1 MAVAEQ
7 TVAALAKQLK
17 ITVSRLLSL
26 LKEAGIAVENEED
39 TLTPAQ
45 KVALTKHMAAKKGGE
60 KKLSLKTP
68 AAKKPVTAEKKS
80 SEAAAKKP
88 RASTKKTGEKK
99 LSPLEI
105 AKQMAEQQRLAQ
117 GEAMRDNE
125 ARAREEAQNAE
136 RQRAAEEEARRTRKE
151 QEEKAAQDAEQA
163 RAKAEEALATQLAEQ
178 EKQRKLREAED
189 AKRNAAEELR
199 KQEER
204 EKRSAKE
211 NEELE
216 RQRQE
221 ALKDVAKRENYEEE
235 AESRFHIQSRER
247 SAGGGR
253 ERSGKRSGGR
263 DSDDRRSGGASAG
276 GRGGKG
282 GNKRERERKGGKFE
296 KPVAP
301 VSREVRI
308 PETITVGELAQKMSV
323 KAGELIKIMMKL
335 GSMVTINQ
343 VLDQET
349 AALVAEEMGHQY
361 ILIKEN
367 DLETQVMAEADE
379 DAGNIIQ
386 RAPVVTIMGHVDHGK
401 TSLLDY
407 IRKTKVVAGEAGGI
421 TQHIGAY
428 RVQTPKG
435 TITFLDTPGHAAFT
449 AMRARGADATDIV
462 ILVVAADDGVM
473 PQTIEAIQHANA
485 AKVPLIVAVNKMD
498 KPDADP
504 ERVKSELSQHG
515 VIAEEWGGE
524 NLFAYVSAKSGEGI
538 DDLLDKVLI
547 QAEVLEL
554 TAPSTGMGR
563 GVVIE
568 SRLDR
573 GRGSV
578 ATVLVQS
585 GVVKKGDIMLA
596 GMEYGRIRAMLDE
609 NGNELK
615 EAGASTPVEIL
626 GLSGTPN
633 AGDEVVI
640 VENERKARE
649 IANFRQGKFKEIKI
663 ARQQKAKLEN
673 LFSNT
678 GDGEVHTVNLMIKAD
693 VQGSVEALS
702 DSLLK
707 LATDEV
713 KVNIIASG
721 IGGITESDVQLAI
734 ASEAIIIA
742 FNVRADANAKK
753 LAENEGVDLRYYSII
768 YEAIDQ
774 VKAAMQGML
783 SPEVREDIIGLA
795 QVREV
800 FRSSKFGT
808 VAGCIVEDGVLKR
821 NNPIRVLRN
830 NVVIYEG
837 ALESLRRF
845 KDDVSEV
852 RAGTEC
858 GLGVKNYND
867 VRIGDQIEC
876 YERVSIERTLGCRK
890 DKTAPAASANK
901 CGATSPLPCRKF
913 STTRTPR
920 CCPSLRCG

>member
-68 AAKKPVTAEKKS
+68 AGAAKKPATAEKKS

-282 GNKRERERKGGKFE
+282 GNKRERKGGKFE

-367 DLETQVMAEADE
+367 DLEAQVMAEADE

-876 YERVSIERTLGCRK
+876 YERVSIERTL
-890 DKTAPAASANK
+890 
-901 CGATSPLPCRKF
+901 
-913 STTRTPR
+913 
-920 CCPSLRCG
+920 

>member
-68 AAKKPVTAEKKS
+68 AGAAKKPATAEKKS
-80 SEAAAKKP
+80 GEAAAKKP

-263 DSDDRRSGGASAG
+263 DSDERRSGGASAG

-323 KAGELIKIMMKL
+323 KAGELIKVMMKL

-343 VLDQET
+343 LLDQET

-361 ILIKEN
+361 VLLKEN
-367 DLETQVMAEADE
+367 DLEAQVMAEADE

-876 YERVSIERTLGCRK
+876 YERVSIERTL
-890 DKTAPAASANK
+890 
-901 CGATSPLPCRKF
+901 
-913 STTRTPR
+913 
-920 CCPSLRCG
+920 

>member
-17 ITVSRLLSL
+17 IPVNRLLSL
-26 LKEAGIAVENEED
+26 LKEAGVTVAGEED

-45 KVALTKHMAAKKGGE
+45 KVALTKHMAAKKSGE
-60 KKLSLKTP
+60 KKLSLKNP
-68 AAKKPVTAEKKS
+68 AGAAKKTTGEKKS
-80 SEAAAKKP
+80 GETAVKKTRAAAKK
-88 RASTKKTGEKK
+88 SGEKK
-99 LSPLEI
+99 LSPREI
-105 AKQMAEQQRLAQ
+105 AQQMAEQQRLAQ
-117 GEAMRDNE
+117 GEAMRDSE
-125 ARAREEAQNAE
+125 ARAREEAEHAE
-136 RQRAAEEEARRTRKE
+136 RQRVAEEEARRLRKE
-151 QEEKAAQDAEQA
+151 QEEKAALDAEQA
-163 RAKAEEALATQLAEQ
+163 RQKAEAALATQLAEQ

-189 AKRNAAEELR
+189 AKRNAAEEVR

-204 EKRSAKE
+204 EKRAAKE

-221 ALKDVAKRENYEEE
+221 ALLDVAKRENYEEE
-235 AESRFHIQSRER
+235 AETRFHIQSRER
-247 SAGGGR
+247 GAGGGGR
-253 ERSGKRSGGR
+253 NERGGKRGGGGR
-263 DSDDRRSGGASAG
+263 DSDDRRSGAG
-276 GRGGKG
+276 SRGGKG
-282 GNKRERERKGGKFE
+282 GNKRERKGGKFE

-323 KAGELIKIMMKL
+323 KAGELIKVMMKL

-367 DLETQVMAEADE
+367 DLEAQVMAEADE

-485 AKVPLIVAVNKMD
+485 AKVPLIVAVNKID

-673 LFSNT
+673 LFSSAAE
-678 GDGEVHTVNLMIKAD
+678 GEVHTVNLMIKAD

-795 QVREV
+795 EVREV

-876 YERVSIERTLGCRK
+876 YERVSVERTL
-890 DKTAPAASANK
+890 
-901 CGATSPLPCRKF
+901 
-913 STTRTPR
+913 
-920 CCPSLRCG
+920 

>member
-68 AAKKPVTAEKKS
+68 AAKKPATAEKKS

-253 ERSGKRSGGR
+253 ERSGKRGGGR
-263 DSDDRRSGGASAG
+263 DSDERRSGGASAG

-876 YERVSIERTLGCRK
+876 YERVSIERTL
-890 DKTAPAASANK
+890 
-901 CGATSPLPCRKF
+901 
-913 STTRTPR
+913 
-920 CCPSLRCG
+920 

>member
-1 MAVAEQ
+1 M
-7 TVAALAKQLK
+7 
-17 ITVSRLLSL
+17 
-26 LKEAGIAVENEED
+26 
-39 TLTPAQ
+39 
-45 KVALTKHMAAKKGGE
+45 
-60 KKLSLKTP
+60 
-68 AAKKPVTAEKKS
+68 
-80 SEAAAKKP
+80 
-88 RASTKKTGEKK
+88 
-99 LSPLEI
+99 
-105 AKQMAEQQRLAQ
+105 
-117 GEAMRDNE
+117 
-125 ARAREEAQNAE
+125 
-136 RQRAAEEEARRTRKE
+136 
-151 QEEKAAQDAEQA
+151 
-163 RAKAEEALATQLAEQ
+163 
-178 EKQRKLREAED
+178 
-189 AKRNAAEELR
+189 
-199 KQEER
+199 
-204 EKRSAKE
+204 
-211 NEELE
+211 
-216 RQRQE
+216 
-221 ALKDVAKRENYEEE
+221 
-235 AESRFHIQSRER
+235 
-247 SAGGGR
+247 
-253 ERSGKRSGGR
+253 
-263 DSDDRRSGGASAG
+263 
-276 GRGGKG
+276 
-282 GNKRERERKGGKFE
+282 
-296 KPVAP
+296 
-301 VSREVRI
+301 RI

-673 LFSNT
+673 LFNNT

-783 SPEVREDIIGLA
+783 SPEVREEIIGLA
-795 QVREV
+795 EVREV

-876 YERVSIERTLGCRK
+876 YERVSIERTL
-890 DKTAPAASANK
+890 
-901 CGATSPLPCRKF
+901 
-913 STTRTPR
+913 
-920 CCPSLRCG
+920 

>member
-17 ITVSRLLSL
+17 IPVNRLLSL
-26 LKEAGIAVENEED
+26 LKEAGVTVAGEED

-45 KVALTKHMAAKKGGE
+45 KVALTKHMAAKKSGE
-60 KKLSLKTP
+60 KKLSLKNP
-68 AAKKPVTAEKKS
+68 AGAAKKTAGEKKS
-80 SEAAAKKP
+80 GETAAKKP
-88 RASTKKTGEKK
+88 RAAAKKSGEKK
-99 LSPLEI
+99 LSPREI
-105 AKQMAEQQRLAQ
+105 AQQMAEQQRLAQ
-117 GEAMRDNE
+117 GEAMRDSE
-125 ARAREEAQNAE
+125 ARAREEAEHAE
-136 RQRAAEEEARRTRKE
+136 RQRVAEEEARRLRKE
-151 QEEKAAQDAEQA
+151 QEEKAALDAEQA
-163 RAKAEEALATQLAEQ
+163 RQKAEAALAAQLAEQ

-189 AKRNAAEELR
+189 AKRNAAEEVR

-204 EKRSAKE
+204 EKRAAKE

-221 ALKDVAKRENYEEE
+221 ALLDVAKRENYEEE
-235 AESRFHIQSRER
+235 AETRFHIQSRER
-247 SAGGGR
+247 GAGGGGR
-253 ERSGKRSGGR
+253 NERGGKRGGGR
-263 DSDDRRSGGASAG
+263 GEGDDRRSGGANRG
-276 GRGGKG
+276 GGKG
-282 GNKRERERKGGKFE
+282 GNKRERKGGKFE

-323 KAGELIKIMMKL
+323 KAGELIKVMMKL

-367 DLETQVMAEADE
+367 DLEAQVMAEADE

-673 LFSNT
+673 LFNNT

-783 SPEVREDIIGLA
+783 SPEVREEIIGLA
-795 QVREV
+795 EVREV

-876 YERVSIERTLGCRK
+876 YERVSIERTL
-890 DKTAPAASANK
+890 
-901 CGATSPLPCRKF
+901 
-913 STTRTPR
+913 
-920 CCPSLRCG
+920 

>member
-68 AAKKPVTAEKKS
+68 ASAAKKPATAEKKS
-80 SEAAAKKP
+80 GEAAAKKP

-163 RAKAEEALATQLAEQ
+163 RLKAEETLAAQLAEQ
-178 EKQRKLREAED
+178 EKQRKIREAED

-253 ERSGKRSGGR
+253 ERSGKRGGGR
-263 DSDDRRSGGASAG
+263 DSDERRSGGASAG
-276 GRGGKG
+276 GRGGKS

-323 KAGELIKIMMKL
+323 KAGELIKVMMKL

-367 DLETQVMAEADE
+367 DLEAQVMAEADE

-673 LFSNT
+673 LFNNT

-721 IGGITESDVQLAI
+721 IGGITESDIQLAI

-795 QVREV
+795 EVREV

-808 VAGCIVEDGVLKR
+808 VAGCIVEDGTLKR

-876 YERVSIERTLGCRK
+876 YERVSVERTL
-890 DKTAPAASANK
+890 
-901 CGATSPLPCRKF
+901 
-913 STTRTPR
+913 
-920 CCPSLRCG
+920 

>member
-60 KKLSLKTP
+60 KKLSLKMP
-68 AAKKPVTAEKKS
+68 AGAAKKPATAEKKS

-263 DSDDRRSGGASAG
+263 DSDERRSGGASAG

-407 IRKTKVVAGEAGGI
+407 IRKTKVAVGEAGGI

-783 SPEVREDIIGLA
+783 SPEVREEIIGLA
-795 QVREV
+795 EVREV

-876 YERVSIERTLGCRK
+876 YERVSIERTL
-890 DKTAPAASANK
+890 
-901 CGATSPLPCRKF
+901 
-913 STTRTPR
+913 
-920 CCPSLRCG
+920 

>member
-68 AAKKPVTAEKKS
+68 AGAAKKPATAEKKS
-80 SEAAAKKP
+80 GEVAAKKP
-88 RASTKKTGEKK
+88 RASAKKTGEKK

-247 SAGGGR
+247 NAGGGR

-876 YERVSIERTLGCRK
+876 YERVSIERTL
-890 DKTAPAASANK
+890 
-901 CGATSPLPCRKF
+901 
-913 STTRTPR
+913 
-920 CCPSLRCG
+920 

>member
-68 AAKKPVTAEKKS
+68 AAKKPATAEKKS

-253 ERSGKRSGGR
+253 ERSGKRSGG
-263 DSDDRRSGGASAG
+263 ASAG
-276 GRGGKG
+276 GRGGKS

-367 DLETQVMAEADE
+367 DLEAQVMAEADE

-876 YERVSIERTLGCRK
+876 YERVSIERTL
-890 DKTAPAASANK
+890 
-901 CGATSPLPCRKF
+901 
-913 STTRTPR
+913 
-920 CCPSLRCG
+920 

>member
-68 AAKKPVTAEKKS
+68 AAKKPATAEKKS

-367 DLETQVMAEADE
+367 DLEAQVMAEADE

-421 TQHIGAY
+421 TQHIGAS

-876 YERVSIERTLGCRK
+876 YERVSIERTL
-890 DKTAPAASANK
+890 
-901 CGATSPLPCRKF
+901 
-913 STTRTPR
+913 
-920 CCPSLRCG
+920 

>member
-68 AAKKPVTAEKKS
+68 AGEAKKPATAEKKS

-263 DSDDRRSGGASAG
+263 DSDERRSGGASAG

-323 KAGELIKIMMKL
+323 KAGELIKVMMKL

-367 DLETQVMAEADE
+367 DLEAQVMAEADE

-504 ERVKSELSQHG
+504 DRVKSELSQHG

-795 QVREV
+795 EVREV

-808 VAGCIVEDGVLKR
+808 VAGCIVEDGTLKR

-876 YERVSIERTLGCRK
+876 YERVSIERTL
-890 DKTAPAASANK
+890 
-901 CGATSPLPCRKF
+901 
-913 STTRTPR
+913 
-920 CCPSLRCG
+920 

>member
-17 ITVSRLLSL
+17 ISVSRLLSL

-68 AAKKPVTAEKKS
+68 ASAAKKPATAEKKS

-263 DSDDRRSGGASAG
+263 DSDERRSGGASAG

-876 YERVSIERTLGCRK
+876 YERVSIERTL
-890 DKTAPAASANK
+890 
-901 CGATSPLPCRKF
+901 
-913 STTRTPR
+913 
-920 CCPSLRCG
+920 

>member
-7 TVAALAKQLK
+7 TVAELAKQLK
-17 ITVSRLLSL
+17 ITVNRLLSL
-26 LKEAGIAVENEED
+26 LKEAGIAVSGEED
-39 TLTPAQ
+39 KLTPAQ
-45 KVALTKHMAAKKGGE
+45 KVALTKHMAAKKAGGGG
-60 KKLSLKTP
+60 KLSLKIST
-68 AAKKPVTAEKKS
+68 ASGAKKTPSGEKKS
-80 SEAAAKKP
+80 GDAPKRSRGGGA
-88 RASTKKTGEKK
+88 KKTGEKK
-99 LSPLEI
+99 LSPREI
-105 AKQMAEQQRLAQ
+105 AQQMAEQQRLAQ
-117 GEAMRDNE
+117 GEAMRDSE
-125 ARAREEAQNAE
+125 ARAREEAINAE
-136 RQRAAEEEARRTRKE
+136 RQRAAEEEARRQRKA
-151 QEEKAAQDAEQA
+151 QEEQAALDAEQA
-163 RAKAEEALATQLAEQ
+163 RLKAEEALAAQLAEQ

-189 AKRNAAEELR
+189 AKRNAAEEVR
-199 KQEER
+199 KQQER
-204 EKRSAKE
+204 EKRAAKE

-221 ALKDVAKRENYEEE
+221 ALRDVAKREDYEEE

-247 SAGGGR
+247 GTGTGGR
-253 ERSGKRSGGR
+253 GERGGKRSGGR
-263 DSDDRRSGGASAG
+263 GEGDERRSGGAN
-276 GRGGKG
+276 RGGSKG

-323 KAGELIKIMMKL
+323 KAGELIKVMMKL

-367 DLETQVMAEADE
+367 DLEAQVMAEADE

-407 IRKTKVVAGEAGGI
+407 IRKTKVAVGEAGGI

-485 AKVPLIVAVNKMD
+485 AKVPLIVAVNKID
-498 KPDADP
+498 KPAADP

-609 NGNELK
+609 NGKELK

-713 KVNIIASG
+713 KVNIVASG

-783 SPEVREDIIGLA
+783 SPEVREEIIGLA
-795 QVREV
+795 EVREV

-845 KDDVSEV
+845 KDDVGEV

-876 YERVSIERTLGCRK
+876 YERVSVERTL
-890 DKTAPAASANK
+890 
-901 CGATSPLPCRKF
+901 
-913 STTRTPR
+913 
-920 CCPSLRCG
+920 

>member
-68 AAKKPVTAEKKS
+68 AGAAKKPATAEKKS

-253 ERSGKRSGGR
+253 ERSGKRGGGR
-263 DSDDRRSGGASAG
+263 DSDERRSGGASAG

-673 LFSNT
+673 LFNNT

-783 SPEVREDIIGLA
+783 SPEVREEIIGLA
-795 QVREV
+795 EVREV

-876 YERVSIERTLGCRK
+876 YERVSIERTL
-890 DKTAPAASANK
+890 
-901 CGATSPLPCRKF
+901 
-913 STTRTPR
+913 
-920 CCPSLRCG
+920 

>member
-1 MAVAEQ
+1 MTTVAE
-7 TVAALAKQLK
+7 VAKQLK
-17 ITVSRLLSL
+17 IPVDRLMAQLA
-26 LKEAGIAVENEED
+26 EAGINVQD
-39 TLTPAQ
+39 TGDELSPAQ
-45 KVALTKHMAAKKGGE
+45 KVALTKHMAAKKTGGN
-60 KKLSLKTP
+60 KKLSLKDSKAGNKTSSN
-68 AAKKPVTAEKKS
+68 AKPVEKKN
-80 SEAAAKKP
+80 AAEGGAKKP
-88 RASTKKTGEKK
+88 RSSSTKKSGEKK

-117 GEAMRDNE
+117 GEAMRDSE
-125 ARAREEAQNAE
+125 TRAREEAQ
-136 RQRAAEEEARRTRKE
+136 AAEARRIAEEAARKERKE
-151 QEEKAAQDAEQA
+151 QEEKAAVAVEEA
-163 RAKAEEALATQLAEQ
+163 RRKAEASLAASLAEQ
-178 EKQRKLREAED
+178 EKQRQLREAEE
-189 AKRNAAEELR
+189 AKKNAEAQLR
-199 KQEER
+199 KHEAR
-204 EKRSAKE
+204 EKEAAKE
-211 NEELE
+211 HAELE

-221 ALKDVAKRENYEEE
+221 ALQDVAKRENYEEE

-247 SAGGGR
+247 GTGSKSKNERGSKRGGR
-253 ERSGKRSGGR
+253 GE
-263 DSDDRRSGGASAG
+263 DEPRRSSGG
-276 GRGGKG
+276 GRGGRGKPS
-282 GNKRERERKGGKFE
+282 RENERKGGKFE

-323 KAGELIKIMMKL
+323 KAGELIKVMMKL

-343 VLDQET
+343 LLDQET

-361 ILIKEN
+361 ILLKEN
-367 DLETQVMAEADE
+367 ELEAQVMAEADE

-473 PQTIEAIQHANA
+473 PQTIEAIQHASA
-485 AKVPLIVAVNKMD
+485 ANVPLIVAVNKID

-504 ERVKSELSQHG
+504 EKVKSELTQYG
-515 VIAEEWGGE
+515 VVAEDWGGE
-524 NLFAYVSAKSGEGI
+524 NLFANVSAKSGEGI

-596 GMEYGRIRAMLDE
+596 GMEYGKIRAMLDE
-609 NGNELK
+609 NGNELQ

-673 LFSNT
+673 LFANT
-678 GDGEVHTVNLMIKAD
+678 SSGEVQSVNLMIKAD

-753 LAENEGVDLRYYSII
+753 LVESEGVDLRYYSII

-774 VKAAMQGML
+774 VKAAMQGLL

-795 QVREV
+795 EVREV

-876 YERVSIERTLGCRK
+876 YERVSVERTL
-890 DKTAPAASANK
+890 
-901 CGATSPLPCRKF
+901 
-913 STTRTPR
+913 
-920 CCPSLRCG
+920 

>member
-1 MAVAEQ
+1 
-7 TVAALAKQLK
+7 
-17 ITVSRLLSL
+17 
-26 LKEAGIAVENEED
+26 
-39 TLTPAQ
+39 
-45 KVALTKHMAAKKGGE
+45 
-60 KKLSLKTP
+60 
-68 AAKKPVTAEKKS
+68 
-80 SEAAAKKP
+80 
-88 RASTKKTGEKK
+88 
-99 LSPLEI
+99 
-105 AKQMAEQQRLAQ
+105 
-117 GEAMRDNE
+117 
-125 ARAREEAQNAE
+125 
-136 RQRAAEEEARRTRKE
+136 
-151 QEEKAAQDAEQA
+151 
-163 RAKAEEALATQLAEQ
+163 
-178 EKQRKLREAED
+178 
-189 AKRNAAEELR
+189 
-199 KQEER
+199 
-204 EKRSAKE
+204 
-211 NEELE
+211 
-216 RQRQE
+216 
-221 ALKDVAKRENYEEE
+221 
-235 AESRFHIQSRER
+235 
-247 SAGGGR
+247 
-253 ERSGKRSGGR
+253 
-263 DSDDRRSGGASAG
+263 
-276 GRGGKG
+276 
-282 GNKRERERKGGKFE
+282 
-296 KPVAP
+296 
-301 VSREVRI
+301 
-308 PETITVGELAQKMSV
+308 
-323 KAGELIKIMMKL
+323 
-335 GSMVTINQ
+335 
-343 VLDQET
+343 
-349 AALVAEEMGHQY
+349 
-361 ILIKEN
+361 
-367 DLETQVMAEADE
+367 
-379 DAGNIIQ
+379 
-386 RAPVVTIMGHVDHGK
+386 
-401 TSLLDY
+401 
-407 IRKTKVVAGEAGGI
+407 
-421 TQHIGAY
+421 
-428 RVQTPKG
+428 
-435 TITFLDTPGHAAFT
+435 
-449 AMRARGADATDIV
+449 
-462 ILVVAADDGVM
+462 
-473 PQTIEAIQHANA
+473 
-485 AKVPLIVAVNKMD
+485 
-498 KPDADP
+498 
-504 ERVKSELSQHG
+504 
-515 VIAEEWGGE
+515 
-524 NLFAYVSAKSGEGI
+524 
-538 DDLLDKVLI
+538 
-547 QAEVLEL
+547 
-554 TAPSTGMGR
+554 MGR

-876 YERVSIERTLGCRK
+876 YERVSIERTL
-890 DKTAPAASANK
+890 
-901 CGATSPLPCRKF
+901 
-913 STTRTPR
+913 
-920 CCPSLRCG
+920 

>member
-17 ITVSRLLSL
+17 IPVNRLLSL
-26 LKEAGIAVENEED
+26 LKEAGVTVAGEED

-45 KVALTKHMAAKKGGE
+45 KVALTKHMAAKKSGE
-60 KKLSLKTP
+60 KKLSLKNP
-68 AAKKPVTAEKKS
+68 AGAAKKTAGEKKS
-80 SEAAAKKP
+80 GETAAKKP
-88 RASTKKTGEKK
+88 RAAAKKSGEKK
-99 LSPLEI
+99 LSPREI
-105 AKQMAEQQRLAQ
+105 AQQMAEQQRLAQ
-117 GEAMRDNE
+117 GEAMRDSE
-125 ARAREEAQNAE
+125 ARAREEAEHAE
-136 RQRAAEEEARRTRKE
+136 RQRVAEEEARRLRKE
-151 QEEKAAQDAEQA
+151 QEEKAALDAEQA
-163 RAKAEEALATQLAEQ
+163 RQKAEEALAAQLAEQ
-178 EKQRKLREAED
+178 EKQRKIREAED
-189 AKRNAAEELR
+189 AKRNAAEEVR

-204 EKRSAKE
+204 EKRAAKE

-221 ALKDVAKRENYEEE
+221 ALLDVAKRENYEEE
-235 AESRFHIQSRER
+235 AETRFHIQSRER
-247 SAGGGR
+247 GAGGGGR
-253 ERSGKRSGGR
+253 NERGGKRGGGR
-263 DSDDRRSGGASAG
+263 DSDDRRSGAG
-276 GRGGKG
+276 SRGGKG
-282 GNKRERERKGGKFE
+282 GNKRERKGGKFE

-323 KAGELIKIMMKL
+323 KAGELIKVMMKL

-367 DLETQVMAEADE
+367 DLEAQVMAEADE

-485 AKVPLIVAVNKMD
+485 AKVPLIVAVNKID

-673 LFSNT
+673 LFSSAAE
-678 GDGEVHTVNLMIKAD
+678 GEVHTVNLMIKAD

-795 QVREV
+795 EVREV

-876 YERVSIERTLGCRK
+876 YERVSVERTL
-890 DKTAPAASANK
+890 
-901 CGATSPLPCRKF
+901 
-913 STTRTPR
+913 
-920 CCPSLRCG
+920 

>member
-68 AAKKPVTAEKKS
+68 ASAAKKPATAEKKS

-263 DSDDRRSGGASAG
+263 DSDERRSGGASAG

-367 DLETQVMAEADE
+367 DLEAQVMAEADE

-783 SPEVREDIIGLA
+783 SPEVREEIIGLA

-876 YERVSIERTLGCRK
+876 YERVSIERTL
-890 DKTAPAASANK
+890 
-901 CGATSPLPCRKF
+901 
-913 STTRTPR
+913 
-920 CCPSLRCG
+920 

>member
-1 MAVAEQ
+1 M
-7 TVAALAKQLK
+7 
-17 ITVSRLLSL
+17 
-26 LKEAGIAVENEED
+26 
-39 TLTPAQ
+39 
-45 KVALTKHMAAKKGGE
+45 
-60 KKLSLKTP
+60 
-68 AAKKPVTAEKKS
+68 
-80 SEAAAKKP
+80 
-88 RASTKKTGEKK
+88 
-99 LSPLEI
+99 
-105 AKQMAEQQRLAQ
+105 
-117 GEAMRDNE
+117 
-125 ARAREEAQNAE
+125 
-136 RQRAAEEEARRTRKE
+136 
-151 QEEKAAQDAEQA
+151 
-163 RAKAEEALATQLAEQ
+163 
-178 EKQRKLREAED
+178 
-189 AKRNAAEELR
+189 
-199 KQEER
+199 
-204 EKRSAKE
+204 
-211 NEELE
+211 
-216 RQRQE
+216 
-221 ALKDVAKRENYEEE
+221 
-235 AESRFHIQSRER
+235 
-247 SAGGGR
+247 
-253 ERSGKRSGGR
+253 
-263 DSDDRRSGGASAG
+263 
-276 GRGGKG
+276 
-282 GNKRERERKGGKFE
+282 
-296 KPVAP
+296 
-301 VSREVRI
+301 
-308 PETITVGELAQKMSV
+308 
-323 KAGELIKIMMKL
+323 
-335 GSMVTINQ
+335 
-343 VLDQET
+343 
-349 AALVAEEMGHQY
+349 
-361 ILIKEN
+361 
-367 DLETQVMAEADE
+367 
-379 DAGNIIQ
+379 
-386 RAPVVTIMGHVDHGK
+386 
-401 TSLLDY
+401 
-407 IRKTKVVAGEAGGI
+407 
-421 TQHIGAY
+421 
-428 RVQTPKG
+428 
-435 TITFLDTPGHAAFT
+435 
-449 AMRARGADATDIV
+449 
-462 ILVVAADDGVM
+462 
-473 PQTIEAIQHANA
+473 
-485 AKVPLIVAVNKMD
+485 
-498 KPDADP
+498 
-504 ERVKSELSQHG
+504 
-515 VIAEEWGGE
+515 
-524 NLFAYVSAKSGEGI
+524 
-538 DDLLDKVLI
+538 
-547 QAEVLEL
+547 
-554 TAPSTGMGR
+554 
-563 GVVIE
+563 
-568 SRLDR
+568 
-573 GRGSV
+573 
-578 ATVLVQS
+578 LVQS

-768 YEAIDQ
+768 YEVIDQ

-783 SPEVREDIIGLA
+783 SPEVREEIIGLA

-876 YERVSIERTLGCRK
+876 YERVSIERTL
-890 DKTAPAASANK
+890 
-901 CGATSPLPCRKF
+901 
-913 STTRTPR
+913 
-920 CCPSLRCG
+920 

>member
-68 AAKKPVTAEKKS
+68 ASAAKKPATAEKKS
-80 SEAAAKKP
+80 GEAAAKKP

-247 SAGGGR
+247 NAGGGR
-253 ERSGKRSGGR
+253 ERSGKRGGGR
-263 DSDDRRSGGASAG
+263 DSDERRSGGASAG
-276 GRGGKG
+276 GRGGKS

-323 KAGELIKIMMKL
+323 KAGELIKVMMKL

-367 DLETQVMAEADE
+367 DLEAQVMAEADE

-795 QVREV
+795 EVREV

-876 YERVSIERTLGCRK
+876 YERVSIERTL
-890 DKTAPAASANK
+890 
-901 CGATSPLPCRKF
+901 
-913 STTRTPR
+913 
-920 CCPSLRCG
+920 

>member
-45 KVALTKHMAAKKGGE
+45 KVALTKHMAAKKSGE

-68 AAKKPVTAEKKS
+68 AAKKPATAEKKS
-80 SEAAAKKP
+80 GEAAAKKP

-253 ERSGKRSGGR
+253 ERSGKRGGGR
-263 DSDDRRSGGASAG
+263 DSDERRSGGASAG
-276 GRGGKG
+276 SRGGKG

-323 KAGELIKIMMKL
+323 KAGELIKVMMKL

-367 DLETQVMAEADE
+367 DLEAQVMAEADE

-504 ERVKSELSQHG
+504 DRVKSELSQHG

-876 YERVSIERTLGCRK
+876 YERVSIERTL
-890 DKTAPAASANK
+890 
-901 CGATSPLPCRKF
+901 
-913 STTRTPR
+913 
-920 CCPSLRCG
+920 

>member
-1 MAVAEQ
+1 M
-7 TVAALAKQLK
+7 
-17 ITVSRLLSL
+17 SRLLSL

-45 KVALTKHMAAKKGGE
+45 KVALTKHMAAKKSGE

-68 AAKKPVTAEKKS
+68 ASAAKKPATAEKKS

-178 EKQRKLREAED
+178 EKQRKIREAED

-204 EKRSAKE
+204 EKCSAKE

-367 DLETQVMAEADE
+367 DLEAQVMAEADE

-795 QVREV
+795 EVREV

-808 VAGCIVEDGVLKR
+808 VAGCIVEDGTLKR

-876 YERVSIERTLGCRK
+876 YERVSIERTL
-890 DKTAPAASANK
+890 
-901 CGATSPLPCRKF
+901 
-913 STTRTPR
+913 
-920 CCPSLRCG
+920 

>member
-45 KVALTKHMAAKKGGE
+45 KVALPKHMAAKKGGE

-68 AAKKPVTAEKKS
+68 ASAAKKPATAEKKS
-80 SEAAAKKP
+80 GEAAAKKP

-235 AESRFHIQSRER
+235 AESRFHIQARER
-247 SAGGGR
+247 GAGGGR
-253 ERSGKRSGGR
+253 GERSGKRSGGR
-263 DSDDRRSGGASAG
+263 DGDDRRSGGASAG
-276 GRGGKG
+276 SRGGKG

-323 KAGELIKIMMKL
+323 KAGELIKVMMKL

-343 VLDQET
+343 LLDQET

-361 ILIKEN
+361 VLLKEN
-367 DLETQVMAEADE
+367 DLEAQVMAEADE

-673 LFSNT
+673 LFNNT

-876 YERVSIERTLGCRK
+876 YERVSVERTL
-890 DKTAPAASANK
+890 
-901 CGATSPLPCRKF
+901 
-913 STTRTPR
+913 
-920 CCPSLRCG
+920 

>member
-1 MAVAEQ
+1 
-7 TVAALAKQLK
+7 
-17 ITVSRLLSL
+17 
-26 LKEAGIAVENEED
+26 
-39 TLTPAQ
+39 
-45 KVALTKHMAAKKGGE
+45 
-60 KKLSLKTP
+60 
-68 AAKKPVTAEKKS
+68 
-80 SEAAAKKP
+80 
-88 RASTKKTGEKK
+88 
-99 LSPLEI
+99 
-105 AKQMAEQQRLAQ
+105 
-117 GEAMRDNE
+117 MRDNE

-151 QEEKAAQDAEQA
+151 QEEKAVQDAEQA

-367 DLETQVMAEADE
+367 DLEAQVMAEADE

-795 QVREV
+795 EVREV

-876 YERVSIERTLGCRK
+876 YERVSIERTL
-890 DKTAPAASANK
+890 
-901 CGATSPLPCRKF
+901 
-913 STTRTPR
+913 
-920 CCPSLRCG
+920 

>member
-68 AAKKPVTAEKKS
+68 AAKKPATAEKKS

-263 DSDDRRSGGASAG
+263 DSDERRSGGASAG

-367 DLETQVMAEADE
+367 DLEAQVMAEADE

-768 YEAIDQ
+768 YEVIDQ

-876 YERVSIERTLGCRK
+876 YERVSIERTL
-890 DKTAPAASANK
+890 
-901 CGATSPLPCRKF
+901 
-913 STTRTPR
+913 
-920 CCPSLRCG
+920 

>member
-68 AAKKPVTAEKKS
+68 AGAAKKPATAEKKS

-88 RASTKKTGEKK
+88 RASAKKTGEKK

-253 ERSGKRSGGR
+253 ERSGKRGGGR
-263 DSDDRRSGGASAG
+263 DSDERRSGGASAG

-367 DLETQVMAEADE
+367 DLEAQVMAEADE

-876 YERVSIERTLGCRK
+876 YERVSIERTL
-890 DKTAPAASANK
+890 
-901 CGATSPLPCRKF
+901 
-913 STTRTPR
+913 
-920 CCPSLRCG
+920 

>member
-1 MAVAEQ
+1 M
-7 TVAALAKQLK
+7 
-17 ITVSRLLSL
+17 
-26 LKEAGIAVENEED
+26 
-39 TLTPAQ
+39 
-45 KVALTKHMAAKKGGE
+45 
-60 KKLSLKTP
+60 
-68 AAKKPVTAEKKS
+68 
-80 SEAAAKKP
+80 
-88 RASTKKTGEKK
+88 
-99 LSPLEI
+99 
-105 AKQMAEQQRLAQ
+105 
-117 GEAMRDNE
+117 
-125 ARAREEAQNAE
+125 
-136 RQRAAEEEARRTRKE
+136 
-151 QEEKAAQDAEQA
+151 
-163 RAKAEEALATQLAEQ
+163 
-178 EKQRKLREAED
+178 
-189 AKRNAAEELR
+189 
-199 KQEER
+199 
-204 EKRSAKE
+204 
-211 NEELE
+211 
-216 RQRQE
+216 
-221 ALKDVAKRENYEEE
+221 
-235 AESRFHIQSRER
+235 
-247 SAGGGR
+247 
-253 ERSGKRSGGR
+253 
-263 DSDDRRSGGASAG
+263 
-276 GRGGKG
+276 
-282 GNKRERERKGGKFE
+282 
-296 KPVAP
+296 
-301 VSREVRI
+301 RI

-367 DLETQVMAEADE
+367 DLEAQVMAEADE

-753 LAENEGVDLRYYSII
+753 LVESEGVDLRYYSII

-783 SPEVREDIIGLA
+783 SPEVREEIIGLA

-876 YERVSIERTLGCRK
+876 YERVSIERTL
-890 DKTAPAASANK
+890 
-901 CGATSPLPCRKF
+901 
-913 STTRTPR
+913 
-920 CCPSLRCG
+920 

>member
-17 ITVSRLLSL
+17 IPVNRLLSL
-26 LKEAGIAVENEED
+26 LKEAGVTVAGEED

-45 KVALTKHMAAKKGGE
+45 KVALTKHMAAKKSGE
-60 KKLSLKTP
+60 KKLSLKNP
-68 AAKKPVTAEKKS
+68 AGAAKKTAGEKKS
-80 SEAAAKKP
+80 GETAAKKP
-88 RASTKKTGEKK
+88 RAAAKKSGEKK
-99 LSPLEI
+99 LSPREI
-105 AKQMAEQQRLAQ
+105 AQQMAEQQRLAQ
-117 GEAMRDNE
+117 GEAMRDSE
-125 ARAREEAQNAE
+125 ARAREEAEHAE
-136 RQRAAEEEARRTRKE
+136 RQRVAEEEARRLRKE
-151 QEEKAAQDAEQA
+151 QEEKAALDAEQA
-163 RAKAEEALATQLAEQ
+163 RQKAEEALAAQLAEQ
-178 EKQRKLREAED
+178 EKQRKIREAED
-189 AKRNAAEELR
+189 AKRNAAEEVR

-204 EKRSAKE
+204 EKRAAKE

-221 ALKDVAKRENYEEE
+221 ALLDVAKRENYEEE
-235 AESRFHIQSRER
+235 AETRFHIQSRER
-247 SAGGGR
+247 GAGGGGR
-253 ERSGKRSGGR
+253 GERGGGKRGGGR
-263 DSDDRRSGGASAG
+263 DSDDRRSGAG
-276 GRGGKG
+276 SRGGKG
-282 GNKRERERKGGKFE
+282 GNKRERKGGKFE

-323 KAGELIKIMMKL
+323 KAGELIKVMMKL

-367 DLETQVMAEADE
+367 DLEAQVMAEADE

-485 AKVPLIVAVNKMD
+485 AKVPLIVAVNKID

-673 LFSNT
+673 LFSSAAE
-678 GDGEVHTVNLMIKAD
+678 GEVHTVNLMIKAD

-795 QVREV
+795 EVREV

-876 YERVSIERTLGCRK
+876 YERVSVERTL
-890 DKTAPAASANK
+890 
-901 CGATSPLPCRKF
+901 
-913 STTRTPR
+913 
-920 CCPSLRCG
+920 

>member
-17 ITVSRLLSL
+17 IPVNRLLSL
-26 LKEAGIAVENEED
+26 LKEAGVTVAGEED

-45 KVALTKHMAAKKGGE
+45 KVALTKHMAAKKSGE
-60 KKLSLKTP
+60 KKLSLKNP
-68 AAKKPVTAEKKS
+68 AGAAKKTAGEKKS
-80 SEAAAKKP
+80 GETAAKKP
-88 RASTKKTGEKK
+88 RAAAKKSGEKK
-99 LSPLEI
+99 LSPREI
-105 AKQMAEQQRLAQ
+105 AQQMAEQQRLAQ
-117 GEAMRDNE
+117 GEAMRDSE
-125 ARAREEAQNAE
+125 ARAREEAEHAE
-136 RQRAAEEEARRTRKE
+136 RQRVAEEEARRLRKE
-151 QEEKAAQDAEQA
+151 QEEKAALDAEQA
-163 RAKAEEALATQLAEQ
+163 RQKAEAALATQLAEQ

-189 AKRNAAEELR
+189 AKRNAAEEVR

-204 EKRSAKE
+204 EKRAAKE

-221 ALKDVAKRENYEEE
+221 ALLDVAKRENYEEE
-235 AESRFHIQSRER
+235 AETRFHIQSRER
-247 SAGGGR
+247 GAGGGGR
-253 ERSGKRSGGR
+253 NERGGKRGGGGR
-263 DSDDRRSGGASAG
+263 DSDDRRSGAG
-276 GRGGKG
+276 SRGGKG
-282 GNKRERERKGGKFE
+282 GNKRERKGGKFE

-323 KAGELIKIMMKL
+323 KAGELIKVMMKL

-367 DLETQVMAEADE
+367 DLEAQVMAEADE

-673 LFSNT
+673 LFSSAAE
-678 GDGEVHTVNLMIKAD
+678 GEVHTVNLMIKAD

-795 QVREV
+795 EVREV

-876 YERVSIERTLGCRK
+876 YERVSVERTL
-890 DKTAPAASANK
+890 
-901 CGATSPLPCRKF
+901 
-913 STTRTPR
+913 
-920 CCPSLRCG
+920 

>member
-68 AAKKPVTAEKKS
+68 AAKKPATAEKKS

-88 RASTKKTGEKK
+88 RASTKKTSEKK

-367 DLETQVMAEADE
+367 DLEAQVMAEADE

-876 YERVSIERTLGCRK
+876 YERVSIERTL
-890 DKTAPAASANK
+890 
-901 CGATSPLPCRKF
+901 
-913 STTRTPR
+913 
-920 CCPSLRCG
+920 

>member
-68 AAKKPVTAEKKS
+68 AGAAKKPATAEKKS

-263 DSDDRRSGGASAG
+263 DSDERRSGGASAG

-783 SPEVREDIIGLA
+783 SPEVREEIIGLA
-795 QVREV
+795 EVREV

-876 YERVSIERTLGCRK
+876 YERVSIERTL
-890 DKTAPAASANK
+890 
-901 CGATSPLPCRKF
+901 
-913 STTRTPR
+913 
-920 CCPSLRCG
+920 

>member
-68 AAKKPVTAEKKS
+68 AAKKPATAEKKS

-876 YERVSIERTLGCRK
+876 YERVSIERTI
-890 DKTAPAASANK
+890 
-901 CGATSPLPCRKF
+901 
-913 STTRTPR
+913 
-920 CCPSLRCG
+920 

>member
-795 QVREV
+795 EVREV

-876 YERVSIERTLGCRK
+876 YERVSIERTL
-890 DKTAPAASANK
+890 
-901 CGATSPLPCRKF
+901 
-913 STTRTPR
+913 
-920 CCPSLRCG
+920 

>member
-68 AAKKPVTAEKKS
+68 AGAAKKPATAEKKS

-99 LSPLEI
+99 MSPLEI

-876 YERVSIERTLGCRK
+876 YERVSIERTL
-890 DKTAPAASANK
+890 
-901 CGATSPLPCRKF
+901 
-913 STTRTPR
+913 
-920 CCPSLRCG
+920 

>member
-68 AAKKPVTAEKKS
+68 ASAAKKPATAEKKS
-80 SEAAAKKP
+80 GEAAAKKP

-235 AESRFHIQSRER
+235 AESRFHIQARER
-247 SAGGGR
+247 GAGGGR
-253 ERSGKRSGGR
+253 GERSGKRSGGR
-263 DSDDRRSGGASAG
+263 DGDDRRSGGASAG
-276 GRGGKG
+276 SRGGKG

-323 KAGELIKIMMKL
+323 KAGELIKVMMKL

-343 VLDQET
+343 LLDQET

-361 ILIKEN
+361 VLLKEN
-367 DLETQVMAEADE
+367 DLEAQVMAEADE

-795 QVREV
+795 EVREV

-808 VAGCIVEDGVLKR
+808 VAGCIVEDGTLKR

-876 YERVSIERTLGCRK
+876 YERVSIERTL
-890 DKTAPAASANK
+890 
-901 CGATSPLPCRKF
+901 
-913 STTRTPR
+913 
-920 CCPSLRCG
+920 